1 MAIDL
6 FAEALTLPERERR
19 ALAHALLDSLT
30 SEASADYSLTLAQ
43 QHELER
49 RLAAID
55 SGRET
60 GSYTIAEAM
69 AAAEERIGYK
79 A

>member
-1 MAIDL
+1 MATDL

-19 ALAHALLDSLT
+19 ALAHALLDSLPR
-30 SEASADYSLTLAQ
+30 EVDHYSLTPAQ

-55 SGRET
+55 SGGET
-60 GSYTIAEAM
+60 GSYTVAQAM
-69 AAAEERIGYK
+69 AAAEERIGYQK
-79 A
+79 

>member
-19 ALAHALLDSLT
+19 ALAHALLESLP
-30 SEASADYSLTLAQ
+30 SEASAFSLTPAQ

>member
-30 SEASADYSLTLAQ
+30 SEASAFSPTLAQ
-43 QHELER
+43 QRELER

-55 SGRET
+55 SDHET
-60 GSYTIAEAM
+60 GSYTVAQAM
-69 AAAEERIGYK
+69 AAAHERMLM
-79 A
+79 